1 VRLIRELHALAVAG
15 HAEIN
20 EGWLRMFED
29 VREAQRCCRSVPTVP
44 RSARSL
50 LDP

>member
-1 VRLIRELHALAVAG
+1 VGFEFTRINIELT
-15 HAEIN
+15 I
-20 EGWLRMFED
+20 LRKKIEEL
-29 VREAQRCCRSVPTVP
+29 REAQRCCRSVPTVP